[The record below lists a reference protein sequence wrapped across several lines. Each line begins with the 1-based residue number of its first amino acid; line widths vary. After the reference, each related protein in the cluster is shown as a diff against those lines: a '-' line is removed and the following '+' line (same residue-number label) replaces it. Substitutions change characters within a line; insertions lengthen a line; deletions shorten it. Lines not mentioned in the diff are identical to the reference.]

1 MLCLYLVTQL
11 CMTLCNPMDCSPP
24 GSSVHGIFQARI
36 LEWVSMPSS
45 RESSHPGIKPRS
57 PTLQANSWLSEPL
70 GKPKNT
76 RVGSLSLLQGI
87 FLTQELNQ
95 VLLYCRQ
102 ILYRLNP
109 SRKPRDAVPKQELFW
124 NYNTQ
129 EGTEARKHMVH
140 CVLEGM
146 EKCLK
151 KPVNY

>member
-1 MLCLYLVTQL
+1 M
-11 CMTLCNPMDCSPP
+11 NCSLPL
-24 GSSVHGIFQARI
+24 SSVHGDSPRKNTG
-36 LEWVSMPSS
+36 VGCHPSP
-45 RESSHPGIKPRS
+45 RDLPNPGIETRS
-57 PTLQANSWLSEPL
+57 LTLQVDVLPSEPP

-76 RVGSLSLLQGI
+76 GVGSLSLLQRI